1 MSISNKMMMG
11 AGGSTA
17 APIEYIGGVGF
28 DADRS
33 SSFSSTSNLN
43 ILGTAG
49 VGDLVI
55 ISISGRANGNDTWSW
70 VGMDFTDIVRGAGSD
85 PFYYVGYKIVESG
98 DTNPYVTGADW
109 VAFTVTATVF
119 RQASVF
125 DAGTSVDTTYPINP
139 PSLTSSSRLWMV
151 IGGKYATTSL
161 LSTPPSYTLGV
172 SQVRSGQ
179 YASDATS
186 SQFYKIEDLDSD
198 SPSFPA
204 TESSGWA
211 MTLSFS

>member
-1 MSISNKMMMG
+1 MLWSKIIG
-11 AGGSTA
+11 AGGA
-17 APIEYIGGVGF
+17 GGGPPIEFIGGVSF
-28 DADRS
+28 SADRS

-43 ILGTAG
+43 ILGTAE

-55 ISISGRANGNDTWSW
+55 ISISGRINGNDTWSW
-70 VGMDFTDIVRGAGSD
+70 VGMNFTDIVRGAGSD
-85 PFYYVGYKIVESG
+85 PFYYVGYKIIELG

-109 VAFTVTATVF
+109 IAFAVTATVF

-125 DAGTSVDTTYPINP
+125 DAATSIDTTFPINP

-151 IGGKYATTSL
+151 IGGKYASVSL
-161 LSTPPSYTLGV
+161 LSTPPSYTLG
-172 SQVRSGQ
+172 
-179 YASDATS
+179 ASKVQNGNSANDATS

-198 SPSFPA
+198 SPSFP
-204 TESSGWA
+204 TNESSGWA